1 MLKSRPRHRDLSD
14 LVTPD
19 YAAKWKDI
27 GLLLGLTQPKLN
39 IIKYDDNRIAI
50 KCCNEMWRIWLVSH
64 TNATWE
70 KVLNTLEHIKKGM
83 FDV

>member
-19 YAAKWKDI
+19 YAANWKDI
-27 GLLLGLTQPKLN
+27 GLLLGLTQPKLD
-39 IIKYDDNRIAI
+39 IIEYDDAI
-50 KCCNEMWRIWLVSH
+50 ECCNEMWRIWLASH

-70 KVLNTLEHIKKGM
+70 NVLNTLEHIKKSM